1 VTARSRWWP
10 AALLLVTWAVLIFL
24 LYAQTPLA
32 TRIPIAVP
40 LATFLWLVITAIVTL
55 VAVILLLVRRR
66 FAAAAL
72 VVLLGAGGAVAVG
85 TIPWSDTY
93 VDSQVALNREVLR
106 TLAAD
111 FTAGRVAE
119 GTSLPARLR
128 GLSRD
133 GTAHV
138 REGTLYLATW
148 EDWRAE
154 DGAGLAWFRAPPA
167 AGLLILTAAGD
178 MGRPRRSVGDGWWW
192 IA

>member
-1 VTARSRWWP
+1 MTARSRWWP
-10 AALLLVTWAVLIFL
+10 AALPLVTWAVLIFL

-32 TRIPIAVP
+32 THIPIVVP
-40 LATFLWLVITAIVTL
+40 LATFAWLVITAIVTL
-55 VAVILLLVRRR
+55 VAVIVLLARRR
-66 FAAAAL
+66 FVAAAL
-72 VVLLGAGGAVAVG
+72 VVLLGAGGAAAVG
-85 TIPWSDTY
+85 VVPWSDAY
-93 VDSQVALNREVLR
+93 VDSQVALNREALR
-106 TLAAD
+106 ALTTD

-119 GTSLPARLR
+119 GTTLPARLR

-154 DGAGLAWFRAPPA
+154 DGAGLAWFRTPPA

-178 MGRPRRSVGDGWWW
+178 MGRPERPLGDGWWW